1 MFSLACN
8 LTKNDAEFLP
18 IEISSK
24 KVRVNNMDF
33 SARRNFV
40 EKSMCDQHGF
50 FDHQNYIEKSMG
62 KLLGFFDH

>member
-50 FDHQNYIEKSMG
+50 FDH
-62 KLLGFFDH
+62 